1 MKDGQGWLEWVL
13 VRMPVTLIRLC
24 RDTTQASAR
33 ARLSGLRGIPSMWNT
48 CSIRREG
55 AARAHGIL
63 RVDIHDPKKA
73 KEKAEVAPRGG
84 RTFKLTAAPP
94 PEKSE
99 RSWGGRTPPPDKLE
113 HSWGG
118 SDPPTRKG

>member
-73 KEKAEVAPRGG
+73 KYQIKY
-84 RTFKLTAAPP
+84 KQILN
-94 PEKSE
+94 
-99 RSWGGRTPPPDKLE
+99 WGGAGL
-113 HSWGG
+113 GG
-118 SDPPTRKG
+118 AWAKT